1 VDAPAGANGKYFQ
14 SGQESKSSV
23 ESMDE
28 QKQRTVWTL
37 SGGYTHLEGFEP
49 LTATPPEPVV
59 VNGVAAD
66 KDTPDGETAG
76 ARYTGSIARSA
87 KRRYLSYS
95 EADFEAFAQ
104 QGRHVA
110 AMGGEIWHGGLNAK
124 FHPHRCN
131 NKWIRV

>member
-1 VDAPAGANGKYFQ
+1 MTFNVCPSCLLLYETVDAPAGANGKYFQ

-28 QKQRTVWTL
+28 EKQRTVWTL

-49 LTATPPEPVV
+49 LTATPPEPLV

-76 ARYTGSIARSA
+76 ARYTGSIASSA
-87 KRRYLSYS
+87 KRRYFSNS
-95 EADFEAFAQ
+95 VADFEVFAP
-104 QGRHVA
+104 QGA
-110 AMGGEIWHGGLNAK
+110 T
-124 FHPHRCN
+124 RC
-131 NKWIRV
+131 VSE